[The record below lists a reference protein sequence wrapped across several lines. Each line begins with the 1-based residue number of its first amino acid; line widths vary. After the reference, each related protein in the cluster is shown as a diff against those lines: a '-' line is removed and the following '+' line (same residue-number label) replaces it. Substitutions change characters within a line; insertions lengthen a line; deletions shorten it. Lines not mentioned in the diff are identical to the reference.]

1 MAVFLAA
8 PLQQC
13 SGRRYHCLCL
23 VGRQHAWSRAAFLR
37 FHFRSGCVRHV
48 LLVRSRIVRSLH
60 YPALPRAPARR
71 CQVGEQV
78 PEIIRKHIPGKGQEI
93 LVCLLSIFWN
103 WRCPDFTVM
112 ENREMRTHFFH
123 FLLAGPAFPVYIPS
137 TSRTDSS
144 VVERL
149 SYTQL
154 VGGSNPSPCTIN
166 KPCKF
171 KGLRGFLLRR
181 HYHHAVFRFPFP
193 F

>member
-1 MAVFLAA
+1 M
-8 PLQQC
+8 
-13 SGRRYHCLCL
+13 
-23 VGRQHAWSRAAFLR
+23 
-37 FHFRSGCVRHV
+37 
-48 LLVRSRIVRSLH
+48 RSLH

-154 VGGSNPSPCTIN
+154 VGGSNPSPCT
-166 KPCKF
+166 KS
-171 KGLRGFLLRR
+171 FL
-181 HYHHAVFRFPFP
+181 FE
-193 F
+193 

>member
-23 VGRQHAWSRAAFLR
+23 VGRQHAGSRAAFLR
-37 FHFRSGCVRHV
+37 FHFRSGGVGHV
-48 LLVRSRIVRSLH
+48 LLVRSRIVRPLH
-60 YPALPRAPARR
+60 YPALPHAPARR

-103 WRCPDFTVM
+103 LRCPDFTVM

-137 TSRTDSS
+137 TSCTDSS

-154 VGGSNPSPCTIN
+154 VGGSNPSPCTKSFLFEQKARTMKVRAFSLFFRGLIN
-166 KPCKF
+166 E
-171 KGLRGFLLRR
+171 
-181 HYHHAVFRFPFP
+181 
-193 F
+193 